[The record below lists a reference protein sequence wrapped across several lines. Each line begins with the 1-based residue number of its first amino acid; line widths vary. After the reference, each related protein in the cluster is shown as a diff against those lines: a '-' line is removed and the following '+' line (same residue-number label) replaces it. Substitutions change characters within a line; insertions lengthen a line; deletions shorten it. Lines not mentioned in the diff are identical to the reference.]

1 VLPGG
6 GVELLGIEQAGTRG
20 RNGWR
25 RVDSDYVIALAGAPQ
40 IAPAVINHDVRQTE
54 ATLVPGVSVARVA
67 RTNGVN
73 TNQLFTWRRLYLAGR
88 LGEALSLI
96 LSPTQNAFGKPFHGT
111 RNFLLLSS
119 NLHVLTVGFPCQSP

>member
-1 VLPGG
+1 MGTSEPAEI
-6 GVELLGIEQAGTRG
+6 VEIVQNPVIPPKRQH
-20 RNGWR
+20 RNVETKR
-25 RVDSDYVIALAGAPQ
+25 KLV
-40 IAPAVINHDVRQTE
+40 E